1 MKVARQY
8 FDAPATAIGR
18 ALGSMPKIK
27 GADGQIRLLSVYGRA
42 AAEGR

>member
-18 ALGSMPKIK
+18 LGSMPKIK